1 MGLQVRKRTKG
12 KSGWLNGSY
21 SRKGAGVSGSV
32 KINKNVTY
40 NTGDVLNGKTK
51 PRLTINLGNGVR
63 YVHYAKSNRR
73 TQVNQGNQIAQS
85 NQGNY
90 HPASTLMHAILSVGI
105 LILLIVICFVVFT
118 LFVNFF
124 WVTSSVIAVLV
135 ILYYIGTRNE

>member
-12 KSGWLNGSY
+12 NSGWLNGSY
-21 SRKGAGVSGSV
+21 SRRGAGVSGSV

-73 TQVNQGNQIAQS
+73 TQVNQGNQD
-85 NQGNY
+85 NY

-124 WVTSSVIAVLV
+124 WVTSSVIAVLGV
-135 ILYYIGTRNE
+135 LYYIGTRNE